1 MGGYFNQALV
11 LLAAA
16 VLLLPLF
23 QRLGL
28 GSILGYLAAGIAIG
42 PLGLGLIPGA
52 EAVLHFA
59 ELGVVLML
67 FLVGLELAPEQLWAQ
82 RRRLLGLGAS
92 QMLFSAA
99 LLTGFFFALGQP
111 GPAALAIGATLAL
124 SSTAFAVQML
134 VETNQLGT
142 PQGRNAFSIL
152 LFQDLAVIPLLLLLP
167 VLAGG
172 DAGAAQPNLLVG
184 VLVLAL
190 MWLAGRYLLNP
201 WLGWLA
207 RLHNRELMTATALLL
222 VLGAAELMETL
233 HLSMGLGAF
242 VAGMLLANSPYRE
255 QLDTD
260 IQPFKGMLLGLFFIA
275 IGMTMDLRLLAAS
288 PWLIL
293 AMGAALLMIKTL
305 VLFCIARALKVGARD
320 ALRFGLLLSQG
331 GEFAFVLF
339 TQAGALNLLEPT
351 VIARLNLVVA
361 LSMAATPLLLKLVQR
376 LWPASPAGP
385 RSTEDEPAPHG
396 QPAVILA
403 GFGRFGQ
410 IIGRILVSRRIPFT
424 ALDSNPDHIDTVR
437 RFGNEVYFGDV
448 TRLDLL
454 HTAGLQHARIMVLA
468 IDDVQASLR
477 AVRLIREHFPHIIL
491 IVRARDR
498 YHAYSLMAEG
508 VEHVIRETLDSS
520 LRAAQTTLAQ
530 LGMPETTAID
540 LVRTFRDVDERL
552 LREQF
557 AHRDTL
563 DKLIEISARGRAE
576 LESLLE
582 AGSDNGRR
590 DDDHRDDGRRKNND

>member
-28 GSILGYLAAGIAIG
+28 GSILGYLAAGIVIG

-288 PWLIL
+288 PWSIL
-293 AMGAALLMIKTL
+293 AMGAALLGIKTL
-305 VLFCIARALKVGARD
+305 VLFGIARTLKVGGRD

-339 TQAGALNLLEPT
+339 TQAGALNLLPT
-351 VIARLNLVVA
+351 EMIAKLNLVVA

-376 LWPASPAGP
+376 LWPAPKTGH

-396 QPAVILA
+396 QPAVIVA

-477 AVRLIREHFPHIIL
+477 AVRLIREHFPHITL

-557 AHRDTL
+557 AHRDKL
-563 DKLIEISARGRAE
+563 DKLIELSARGREE

-582 AGSDNGRR
+582 AGSD
-590 DDDHRDDGRRKNND
+590 DGRRPE

>member
-99 LLTGFFFALGQP
+99 LLTGFFFSLGQP

-288 PWLIL
+288 PWSIL
-293 AMGAALLMIKTL
+293 AMGAALLGIKTL
-305 VLFCIARALKVGARD
+305 VLFGIARALKVGGRD

-339 TQAGALNLLEPT
+339 TQAGALNLLPAEM
-351 VIARLNLVVA
+351 IARLNLVVA

-376 LWPASPAGP
+376 LWPAPQTGH

-396 QPAVILA
+396 QPAVIVA

-477 AVRLIREHFPHIIL
+477 AVRLIREHFPHITL

-540 LVRTFRDVDERL
+540 LVRTFREVDERL

-557 AHRDTL
+557 AHRDSL
-563 DKLIEISARGRAE
+563 DKLIEVSARGREE
-576 LESLLE
+576 LESLLD
-582 AGSDNGRR
+582 AGNS
-590 DDDHRDDGRRKNND
+590 DDGRKNTD

>member
-1 MGGYFNQALV
+1 MSGYFNQALV

-28 GSILGYLAAGIAIG
+28 GSILGYLAAGILIG
-42 PLGLGLIPGA
+42 PLGLGLIPDA

-67 FLVGLELAPEQLWAQ
+67 FLVGLELAPDQLWAQ
-82 RRRLLGLGAS
+82 RKRLLGLGVS
-92 QMLFSAA
+92 QMLFSGA
-99 LLTGFFFALGQP
+99 LLTAFFLAWGQS
-111 GPAALAIGATLAL
+111 GPAAVAIGATLAL

-152 LFQDLAVIPLLLLLP
+152 LFQDLAVIPLLLLMP

-172 DAGAAQPNLLVG
+172 GGGDGEQPQLLIGLGALI
-184 VLVLAL
+184 L

-201 WLGWLA
+201 WLAWLA

-242 VAGMLLANSPYRE
+242 VAGMLLANSPFRE
-255 QLDTD
+255 QLDAD
-260 IQPFKGMLLGLFFIA
+260 IQPFKGLLLGLFFIA
-275 IGMTMDLRLLAAS
+275 IGMTMDLKLLVSA
-288 PWLIL
+288 PLRIL
-293 AMGAALLMIKTL
+293 AMGAALLAIKTL
-305 VLFCIARALKVGARD
+305 VLVVIARAMKVAWRD

-339 TQAGALNLLEPT
+339 TQAGALNLLS
-351 VIARLNLVVA
+351 VDMIARLNLVVA
-361 LSMAATPLLLKLVQR
+361 LSMAATPLLLKLVAR
-376 LWPASPAGP
+376 LWPAPGRTS
-385 RSTEDEPAPHG
+385 RSVDDEPAPHG
-396 QPAVILA
+396 QPPVIVA

-424 ALDSNPDHIDTVR
+424 ALDSNPEHIDTVR
-437 RFGNEVYFGDV
+437 RFGNQVYFGDV

-454 HTAGLQHARIMVLA
+454 HSAGLNHARVMVLA
-468 IDDVQASLR
+468 IDDVRASLR
-477 AVRLIREHFPHIIL
+477 AARLIREHFPNITL
-491 IVRARDR
+491 IARARDR

-508 VEHVIRETLDSS
+508 VEHVMRETLDSS
-520 LRAAQTTLAQ
+520 LRTAQTALVQ
-530 LGMPETTAID
+530 LGVPESTAID
-540 LVRTFRDVDERL
+540 VVRTFRDVDERL

-557 AHRDTL
+557 QHRDQL
-563 DKLIEISARGRAE
+563 DKLIEISARGREE
-576 LESLLE
+576 LESLL
-582 AGSDNGRR
+582 AASA
-590 DDDHRDDGRRKNND
+590 DGKGKAKDE

>member
-1 MGGYFNQALV
+1 M
-11 LLAAA
+11 
-16 VLLLPLF
+16 
-23 QRLGL
+23 
-28 GSILGYLAAGIAIG
+28 
-42 PLGLGLIPGA
+42 
-52 EAVLHFA
+52 LHFA

-288 PWLIL
+288 PWSIL
-293 AMGAALLMIKTL
+293 AMGAALLGIKTL
-305 VLFCIARALKVGARD
+305 VLFGIARALKVGGRD
-320 ALRFGLLLSQG
+320 ALRVGLLLSQG

-339 TQAGALNLLEPT
+339 TQAGALNLLPT
-351 VIARLNLVVA
+351 EMIARLNLVVA

-376 LWPASPAGP
+376 LWPAPKTGH

-396 QPAVILA
+396 QPAVIVA

-477 AVRLIREHFPHIIL
+477 AVRLIREHFPHITL

-557 AHRDTL
+557 AHRDKL
-563 DKLIEISARGRAE
+563 DKLIELSARGREE

-582 AGSDNGRR
+582 AGSDDGRR
-590 DDDHRDDGRRKNND
+590 DGGP

>member
-28 GSILGYLAAGIAIG
+28 GSILGYLAAGIVIG

-111 GPAALAIGATLAL
+111 GPVALAIGATLAL

-288 PWLIL
+288 PWSIL
-293 AMGAALLMIKTL
+293 AMGAALLGIKTL
-305 VLFCIARALKVGARD
+305 VLFGIARALKVGGRD

-339 TQAGALNLLEPT
+339 TQAGALNLLPT
-351 VIARLNLVVA
+351 EMIARLNLVVA

-376 LWPASPAGP
+376 LWPAPKTGH

-396 QPAVILA
+396 QPAVIVA

-477 AVRLIREHFPHIIL
+477 AVRLIREHFPHITL

-557 AHRDTL
+557 AHRDKL
-563 DKLIEISARGRAE
+563 DKLIELSARGREE

-582 AGSDNGRR
+582 AGSDDGRR
-590 DDDHRDDGRRKNND
+590 DGGP

>member
-52 EAVLHFA
+52 EAVLHLA
-59 ELGVVLML
+59 ELGVVVML

-288 PWLIL
+288 PWSIL
-293 AMGAALLMIKTL
+293 AMGAALLGIKTL
-305 VLFCIARALKVGARD
+305 VLFGIARALKVGGRD

-339 TQAGALNLLEPT
+339 TQAGALNLLPT
-351 VIARLNLVVA
+351 EMIARLNLVVA

-376 LWPASPAGP
+376 LWPAPETGH

-396 QPAVILA
+396 QPAVIVA

-477 AVRLIREHFPHIIL
+477 AVRLIREHFPHITL

-557 AHRDTL
+557 AHRDKL
-563 DKLIEISARGRAE
+563 DKLIELSARGREE

-582 AGSDNGRR
+582 AGSDDGRR
-590 DDDHRDDGRRKNND
+590 DGGP

>member
-288 PWLIL
+288 PWSIP
-293 AMGAALLMIKTL
+293 AMGAALLGIKTL
-305 VLFCIARALKVGARD
+305 VLFGIARALKVGGRD

-339 TQAGALNLLEPT
+339 TQAGALNLLPT
-351 VIARLNLVVA
+351 EMIAKLNLVVA

-376 LWPASPAGP
+376 LWPAPKTGH

-396 QPAVILA
+396 QPAVIVA

-477 AVRLIREHFPHIIL
+477 AVRLIREHFPHITL

-557 AHRDTL
+557 AHRDKL
-563 DKLIEISARGRAE
+563 DKLIELSARGREE

-582 AGSDNGRR
+582 AGSDDGRR
-590 DDDHRDDGRRKNND
+590 DGGP

>member
-28 GSILGYLAAGIAIG
+28 GSILGYLAAGIVIG

-288 PWLIL
+288 PWSIL
-293 AMGAALLMIKTL
+293 AMGAALLGIKTL
-305 VLFCIARALKVGARD
+305 VLFGIARALKVGGRD

-339 TQAGALNLLEPT
+339 TQAGALNLLPT
-351 VIARLNLVVA
+351 EMIARLNLVVA

-376 LWPASPAGP
+376 LWPAPETGH

-396 QPAVILA
+396 QPAVIVA

-477 AVRLIREHFPHIIL
+477 AVRLIREHFPHITL

-557 AHRDTL
+557 AHRDKL
-563 DKLIEISARGRAE
+563 DKLIELSARGREE

-582 AGSDNGRR
+582 AGSDDGRR
-590 DDDHRDDGRRKNND
+590 DGGP

>member
-1 MGGYFNQALV
+1 MGGYFNQTLV

-99 LLTGFFFALGQP
+99 LLAGFFFALGQP

-288 PWLIL
+288 PWSIL
-293 AMGAALLMIKTL
+293 AMGAALLGIKTL
-305 VLFCIARALKVGARD
+305 VLFGIARALKVGGRD

-339 TQAGALNLLEPT
+339 TQAGALNLLPAEM
-351 VIARLNLVVA
+351 IARLNLVVA

-376 LWPASPAGP
+376 LWPAPRTSH

-477 AVRLIREHFPHIIL
+477 AVRLIREHFPHITL

-530 LGMPETTAID
+530 LGMPETTAIE

-557 AHRDTL
+557 AHRDKL
-563 DKLIEISARGRAE
+563 DKLIELSARGREE

-582 AGSDNGRR
+582 AGSDDGRR
-590 DDDHRDDGRRKNND
+590 DSGN

>member
-1 MGGYFNQALV
+1 VSGFFPQALA

-28 GSILGYLAAGIAIG
+28 GSILGYLVAGIAIG
-42 PLGLGLIPGA
+42 PLGFGLIPEA
-52 EAVLHFA
+52 EQVLHFA
-59 ELGVVLML
+59 ELGVVMML
-67 FLVGLELAPEQLWAQ
+67 FVVGLELAPDQLWAQ
-82 RRRLLGLGAS
+82 RRRLLGLGLS
-92 QMLFSAA
+92 QMLLSAV
-99 LLTGFFFALGQP
+99 LLSGLFWLW
-111 GPAALAIGATLAL
+111 GPSWRPALAIGATLAL

-167 VLAGG
+167 ALAGN
-172 DAGAAQPNLLVG
+172 AGGSAHPNLPLG
-184 VLVLAL
+184 MLALVLMA
-190 MWLAGRYLLNP
+190 LAGRYLLNP

-222 VLGAAELMETL
+222 VLGAAEVMELL

-260 IQPFKGMLLGLFFIA
+260 IQPFKGLLLGLFFIA
-275 IGMTMDLRLLAAS
+275 IGMTMDLRLLAQA
-288 PWLIL
+288 PLVI
-293 AMGAALLMIKTL
+293 ALLGVSLLAVKTL
-305 VLFCIARALKVGARD
+305 VLVVIGLLMKVR
-320 ALRFGLLLSQG
+320 LRNAVLFGLLLSQG

-339 TQAGALNLLEPT
+339 NQARGLGLLDAEM
-351 VIARLNLVVA
+351 AGRLNLVVA
-361 LSMAATPLLLKLVQR
+361 LSMGATPLLLKLVER
-376 LWPASPAGP
+376 LWPEAPAGR
-385 RSTEDEPAPHG
+385 RSMDDETLPHDEPRR
-396 QPAVILA
+396 VIVA

-410 IIGRILVSRRIPFT
+410 IIGRILVSRHIPFT
-424 ALDSNPDHIDTVR
+424 ALDSNPDHIDSVR

-454 HTAGLQHARIMVLA
+454 RNAGLAQARVMVLA
-468 IDDVQASLR
+468 IDHVQDSLR
-477 AVRLIREHFPHIIL
+477 AARLVREHFPEVTL
-491 IVRARDR
+491 IARARDR
-498 YHAYSLMAEG
+498 HHAYALMAEG
-508 VEHVIRETLDSS
+508 IDHIIRETLDSS
-520 LRAAQTTLAQ
+520 LRAAQVTLIQ
-530 LGMPETTAID
+530 MGVPESTAID

-557 AHRDTL
+557 DHRDQA
-563 DKLIEISARGRAE
+563 DKLIELSARGRAE
-576 LESLLE
+576 LASLLD
-582 AGSDNGRR
+582 ASR
-590 DDDHRDDGRRKNND
+590 DGD

>member
-28 GSILGYLAAGIAIG
+28 GSILGYLAAGIVIG

-288 PWLIL
+288 PWSIL
-293 AMGAALLMIKTL
+293 AMGAALLGIKTL
-305 VLFCIARALKVGARD
+305 VLFGIARTLKVGGRD

-339 TQAGALNLLEPT
+339 TQAGALNLLPT
-351 VIARLNLVVA
+351 EMIAKLTLVVA

-376 LWPASPAGP
+376 LWPAPKTGH

-396 QPAVILA
+396 QPAVIVA

-477 AVRLIREHFPHIIL
+477 AVRLIREHFPHITL

-557 AHRDTL
+557 AHRDKL
-563 DKLIEISARGRAE
+563 DKLIELSARGREE

-582 AGSDNGRR
+582 AGSDDGRR
-590 DDDHRDDGRRKNND
+590 DGGP

>member
-1 MGGYFNQALV
+1 MGGYFNQALI

-28 GSILGYLAAGIAIG
+28 GSILGYLAAGIVIG

-288 PWLIL
+288 PWSIL
-293 AMGAALLMIKTL
+293 AMGAALLGIKTL
-305 VLFCIARALKVGARD
+305 VLFGVAKALKVSGRD

-339 TQAGALNLLEPT
+339 TQAGALNLLEPEM
-351 VIARLNLVVA
+351 IARLNLVVA

-376 LWPASPAGP
+376 LWPAPKTGH

-468 IDDVQASLR
+468 IDDVQASLH
-477 AVRLIREHFPHIIL
+477 AVRLIREHFPHITL

-557 AHRDTL
+557 AHRDKL
-563 DKLIEISARGRAE
+563 DKLIELSARGREE

-582 AGSDNGRR
+582 AGSD
-590 DDDHRDDGRRKNND
+590 DDRHRPE

>member
-1 MGGYFNQALV
+1 MGGYFNQALI

-288 PWLIL
+288 PWSIL
-293 AMGAALLMIKTL
+293 AMGAALLGIKTL
-305 VLFCIARALKVGARD
+305 VLFGVARALKVGGRE

-339 TQAGALNLLEPT
+339 TQAGALNLLPT
-351 VIARLNLVVA
+351 EMIARLNLVVA

-376 LWPASPAGP
+376 LWPAPKAGH

-454 HTAGLQHARIMVLA
+454 HTAGLEHARIMVLA

-477 AVRLIREHFPHIIL
+477 AARLIREHFPHITL

-563 DKLIEISARGRAE
+563 DKLIEISARGREE

-582 AGSDNGRR
+582 AGSDDDRR
-590 DDDHRDDGRRKNND
+590 NSD

>member
-1 MGGYFNQALV
+1 MSGYFNQALV

-28 GSILGYLAAGIAIG
+28 GSILGYLAAGILIG
-42 PLGLGLIPGA
+42 PLGFGLIPDA

-67 FLVGLELAPEQLWAQ
+67 FLVGLELAPDQLWAQ
-82 RRRLLGLGAS
+82 RKRLLGLGVS
-92 QMLFSAA
+92 QMLFSGV
-99 LLTGFFFALGQP
+99 LLCGFFLAWGQSV
-111 GPAALAIGATLAL
+111 PAALAIGATLAL

-167 VLAGG
+167 VLADSG
-172 DAGAAQPNLLVG
+172 AGQEKPQLLIGLGAVI
-184 VLVLAL
+184 L

-201 WLGWLA
+201 WLAWLA

-222 VLGAAELMETL
+222 VLGAAELMDTL
-233 HLSMGLGAF
+233 NLSMGLGAF
-242 VAGMLLANSPYRE
+242 LAGMLLANSPFRE
-255 QLDTD
+255 QLDAD
-260 IQPFKGMLLGLFFIA
+260 IQPFKGLLLGLFFIA
-275 IGMTMDLRLLAAS
+275 IGMTMDLKLLVSA
-288 PWLIL
+288 PLRIL
-293 AMGAALLMIKTL
+293 AMSVALLLIKTL
-305 VLFCIARALKVGARD
+305 VLVAIARAMKVAWRD

-339 TQAGALNLLEPT
+339 TQAGALNLLSLEL
-351 VIARLNLVVA
+351 IGRLNLVVA
-361 LSMAATPLLLKLVQR
+361 LSMAATPLLLKLLAR
-376 LWPASPAGP
+376 TWPAPGRTS
-385 RSTEDEPAPHG
+385 RSVDDEPSPNG
-396 QPAVILA
+396 QPPVIVA

-410 IIGRILVSRRIPFT
+410 IIGRILVSRRISFT
-424 ALDSNPDHIDTVR
+424 ALDSNPEHIDSVR
-437 RFGNEVYFGDV
+437 RFGNQVYFGDV

-454 HTAGLQHARIMVLA
+454 YSAGLDHARVMVLA

-477 AVRLIREHFPHIIL
+477 AAQLIREHFPNITL
-491 IVRARDR
+491 IARARDR

-520 LRAAQTTLAQ
+520 LRTAQTALVQ
-530 LGMPETTAID
+530 LGVPESTAID
-540 LVRTFRDVDERL
+540 VVRTFRDVDERL

-557 AHRDTL
+557 QHRDQL
-563 DKLIEISARGRAE
+563 DKLIEISARGREE
-576 LESLLE
+576 LESLL
-582 AGSDNGRR
+582 AASA
-590 DDDHRDDGRRKNND
+590 DGKTKEE

>member
-1 MGGYFNQALV
+1 MSNFFNQALV

-28 GSILGYLAAGIAIG
+28 GSILGYLAAGIVIG

-288 PWLIL
+288 PWSIL
-293 AMGAALLMIKTL
+293 AMGAALLGIKTL
-305 VLFCIARALKVGARD
+305 VLFGIARTLKVGGRD

-339 TQAGALNLLEPT
+339 TQAGALNLLPT
-351 VIARLNLVVA
+351 EMIAKLNLVVA

-376 LWPASPAGP
+376 LWPAPKTGH

-396 QPAVILA
+396 QPAVIVA

-477 AVRLIREHFPHIIL
+477 AVRLIREHFPHITL

-557 AHRDTL
+557 AHRDKL
-563 DKLIEISARGRAE
+563 DKLIELSARGREE

-582 AGSDNGRR
+582 AGSDDGRR
-590 DDDHRDDGRRKNND
+590 DGGP

>member
-288 PWLIL
+288 PWSIL
-293 AMGAALLMIKTL
+293 AMGAALLGIKTL
-305 VLFCIARALKVGARD
+305 VLFGIARALKVGGRD

-339 TQAGALNLLEPT
+339 TQAGALNLLPAEM
-351 VIARLNLVVA
+351 IARLNLVVA

-376 LWPASPAGP
+376 LWPAPRTSH

-454 HTAGLQHARIMVLA
+454 HTAGLDHARIMVLA

-477 AVRLIREHFPHIIL
+477 AVRLIREHFPHITL

-530 LGMPETTAID
+530 LGMPETTAIE

-557 AHRDTL
+557 AHRDSL
-563 DKLIEISARGRAE
+563 DKLIEVSARGREE

-582 AGSDNGRR
+582 AGTS
-590 DDDHRDDGRRKNND
+590 DDGRHWPD

>member
-1 MGGYFNQALV
+1 MSNFFNQALV

-28 GSILGYLAAGIAIG
+28 GSILGYLAAGIVIG

-288 PWLIL
+288 PWSIL
-293 AMGAALLMIKTL
+293 AMGAALLGIKTL
-305 VLFCIARALKVGARD
+305 VLFGIARALKVGGRD

-339 TQAGALNLLEPT
+339 TQAGALNLLPT
-351 VIARLNLVVA
+351 EMIARLNLVVA

-376 LWPASPAGP
+376 LWPAPETGH

-396 QPAVILA
+396 QPAVIVA

-477 AVRLIREHFPHIIL
+477 AVRLIREHFPHITL

-557 AHRDTL
+557 AHRDKL
-563 DKLIEISARGRAE
+563 DKLIELSARGREE

-582 AGSDNGRR
+582 AGSDDGRR
-590 DDDHRDDGRRKNND
+590 DGGP

>member
-28 GSILGYLAAGIAIG
+28 GSILGYLAAGIVIG

-111 GPAALAIGATLAL
+111 GPVALAIGATLAL

-288 PWLIL
+288 PWSIL
-293 AMGAALLMIKTL
+293 AMGAALLGIKTL
-305 VLFCIARALKVGARD
+305 VLFGIARALKVGGRD
-320 ALRFGLLLSQG
+320 ALRVGLLLSQG

-339 TQAGALNLLEPT
+339 TQAGALNLLPT
-351 VIARLNLVVA
+351 EMIARLNLVVA

-376 LWPASPAGP
+376 LWPAPKTGH

-396 QPAVILA
+396 QPAVIVA

-477 AVRLIREHFPHIIL
+477 AVRLIREHFPHITL

-557 AHRDTL
+557 AHRDKL
-563 DKLIEISARGRAE
+563 DKLIELSARGREE

-582 AGSDNGRR
+582 AGSDDGRR
-590 DDDHRDDGRRKNND
+590 DGGP

>member
-1 MGGYFNQALV
+1 MSNFFNQALV

-28 GSILGYLAAGIAIG
+28 GSILGYLAAGIVIG

-288 PWLIL
+288 PWSIL
-293 AMGAALLMIKTL
+293 AMGAALLGIKTL
-305 VLFCIARALKVGARD
+305 VLFGIARALKVGGRD

-339 TQAGALNLLEPT
+339 TQAGALNLLPT
-351 VIARLNLVVA
+351 EMIARLNLVVA

-376 LWPASPAGP
+376 LWPAPKTGH

-477 AVRLIREHFPHIIL
+477 AVRLIREHFPHITL

-557 AHRDTL
+557 AHRDKL
-563 DKLIEISARGRAE
+563 DKLIELSARGREE

-582 AGSDNGRR
+582 AGSDDGRR
-590 DDDHRDDGRRKNND
+590 DGGP

>member
-28 GSILGYLAAGIAIG
+28 GSILGYLAAGIVIG

-82 RRRLLGLGAS
+82 RRRLLGLGAR
-92 QMLFSAA
+92 QMRCSAA
-99 LLTGFFFALGQP
+99 LLTGVFVSLGQP

-288 PWLIL
+288 PWSIL
-293 AMGAALLMIKTL
+293 AMGAALLGIKTL
-305 VLFCIARALKVGARD
+305 VLFGIARALKVGGRD

-339 TQAGALNLLEPT
+339 TQAGALNLLPT
-351 VIARLNLVVA
+351 EMIARLNLVVA

-376 LWPASPAGP
+376 LWPAPKTGH

-396 QPAVILA
+396 QPAVIVA

-477 AVRLIREHFPHIIL
+477 AVRLIREHFPHITL

-557 AHRDTL
+557 AHRDKL
-563 DKLIEISARGRAE
+563 DKLIELSARGREE

-582 AGSDNGRR
+582 AGSDDGRR
-590 DDDHRDDGRRKNND
+590 DGGP

>member
-1 MGGYFNQALV
+1 MSGYFNQALV

-28 GSILGYLAAGIAIG
+28 GSILGYLAAGILIG
-42 PLGLGLIPGA
+42 PLGFALIPDA

-67 FLVGLELAPEQLWAQ
+67 FLVGLELAPDQLWAQ
-82 RRRLLGLGAS
+82 RKRLLGLGVS
-92 QMLFSAA
+92 QMLFSGG
-99 LLTGFFFALGQP
+99 LLCGFFLAWGQST
-111 GPAALAIGATLAL
+111 PAAVAIGATLAL

-172 DAGAAQPNLLVG
+172 AGGGDGEQPQLLIG
-184 VLVLAL
+184 LGALIL
-190 MWLAGRYLLNP
+190 MWLAGRYVLNP
-201 WLGWLA
+201 WLAWLA

-222 VLGAAELMETL
+222 VLGAAELMDTL

-242 VAGMLLANSPYRE
+242 VAGMLLANSPFRE
-255 QLDTD
+255 QLDAD
-260 IQPFKGMLLGLFFIA
+260 IQPFKGLLLGLFFIA
-275 IGMTMDLRLLAAS
+275 IGMTMDLKLLVSA
-288 PWLIL
+288 PLRIL
-293 AMGAALLMIKTL
+293 AMGVALLMIKTL
-305 VLFCIARALKVGARD
+305 VLVVIARAMKVAWRD

-339 TQAGALNLLEPT
+339 TQAGALNLLT
-351 VIARLNLVVA
+351 MDMIARLNLVVA
-361 LSMAATPLLLKLVQR
+361 LSMAATPLLLKLVAR
-376 LWPASPAGP
+376 WWPAPGRAS
-385 RSTEDEPAPHG
+385 RSVADEPAPNG
-396 QPAVILA
+396 QPPVIVA

-424 ALDSNPDHIDTVR
+424 ALDSNPEHIDTVR
-437 RFGNEVYFGDV
+437 RFGNQVYFGDV

-454 HTAGLQHARIMVLA
+454 HSAGLDHARVMVLA

-477 AVRLIREHFPHIIL
+477 AARLIREHFPGITL
-491 IVRARDR
+491 IARARDR

-520 LRAAQTTLAQ
+520 LRTAQTALVQ
-530 LGMPETTAID
+530 LGVPESTAID
-540 LVRTFRDVDERL
+540 VVRTFRDVDERL

-557 AHRDTL
+557 QHRDQL
-563 DKLIEISARGRAE
+563 DKLIEISARGREE
-576 LESLLE
+576 LESLL
-582 AGSDNGRR
+582 AASA
-590 DDDHRDDGRRKNND
+590 DGQGKAKDEI

>member
-172 DAGAAQPNLLVG
+172 DAGAGQPNLLVG

-207 RLHNRELMTATALLL
+207 KLHNRELMTATALLL

-275 IGMTMDLRLLAAS
+275 IGMTMDLRLLAES
-288 PWLIL
+288 PGLIL
-293 AMGAALLMIKTL
+293 AMGVALLGLKTL
-305 VLFCIARALKVGARD
+305 VLFCIAKALSVGGRD
-320 ALRFGLLLSQG
+320 ALRFALLLSQG

-339 TQAGALNLLEPT
+339 TQAGALNLLAPEL
-351 VIARLNLVVA
+351 IARLNLVVA

-376 LWPASPAGP
+376 LWPAPKAGH
-385 RSTEDEPAPHG
+385 RSTENEPAPHG
-396 QPAVILA
+396 QPAVIVA

-454 HTAGLQHARIMVLA
+454 HTAGLEHARIMVLA

-477 AVRLIREHFPHIIL
+477 AARLIREHFPHITL

-557 AHRDTL
+557 AHRDKL
-563 DKLIEISARGRAE
+563 DKLIELSARGREE

-582 AGSDNGRR
+582 AGNS
-590 DDDHRDDGRRKNND
+590 DDGRDGN

>member
-99 LLTGFFFALGQP
+99 LLTGFFFAMGQP
-111 GPAALAIGATLAL
+111 GRAALAIGATLAL

-288 PWLIL
+288 PWSIL
-293 AMGAALLMIKTL
+293 AMGAALLGIKTL
-305 VLFCIARALKVGARD
+305 VLFGIARALKVGGRD

-339 TQAGALNLLEPT
+339 TQAGALNLLPT
-351 VIARLNLVVA
+351 EMIARLNLVVA

-376 LWPASPAGP
+376 LWPAPKTGH

-396 QPAVILA
+396 QPAVIVA

-477 AVRLIREHFPHIIL
+477 AVRLIREHFPHITL

-557 AHRDTL
+557 AHRDKL
-563 DKLIEISARGRAE
+563 DKLIELSARGREE

-582 AGSDNGRR
+582 AGSDDGRR
-590 DDDHRDDGRRKNND
+590 DGGP

>member
-1 MGGYFNQALV
+1 MGGYFNQALI

-28 GSILGYLAAGIAIG
+28 GSILGYLAAGIVIG

-288 PWLIL
+288 PWSIL
-293 AMGAALLMIKTL
+293 AMGAALLGIKTL
-305 VLFCIARALKVGARD
+305 VLFGIARTLKVGGRD

-339 TQAGALNLLEPT
+339 TQAGALNLLPT
-351 VIARLNLVVA
+351 EMIARLNLVVA

-376 LWPASPAGP
+376 LWPAPKTGH

-396 QPAVILA
+396 QPAVIVA

-477 AVRLIREHFPHIIL
+477 AVRLIREHFPHITL

-557 AHRDTL
+557 AHRDKL
-563 DKLIEISARGRAE
+563 DKLIELSARGREE

-582 AGSDNGRR
+582 AGSDDGRR
-590 DDDHRDDGRRKNND
+590 DGGP

>member
-152 LFQDLAVIPLLLLLP
+152 LFQDLAVIPQLLLLP

-288 PWLIL
+288 PWSIL
-293 AMGAALLMIKTL
+293 AMGAALLGIKTL
-305 VLFCIARALKVGARD
+305 VLFGIARALKVGGRD

-339 TQAGALNLLEPT
+339 TQAGALNLLPT
-351 VIARLNLVVA
+351 EMIARLNLVVA

-376 LWPASPAGP
+376 LWPAPETGH

-396 QPAVILA
+396 QPAVIVA

-477 AVRLIREHFPHIIL
+477 AVRLIREHFPHITL

-557 AHRDTL
+557 AHRDKL
-563 DKLIEISARGRAE
+563 DKLIELSARGREE

-582 AGSDNGRR
+582 AGSD
-590 DDDHRDDGRRKNND
+590 DGRRPE

>member
-28 GSILGYLAAGIAIG
+28 GSILGYLAAGIVIG

-99 LLTGFFFALGQP
+99 LLTGFFFALGQS

-288 PWLIL
+288 PWSIL
-293 AMGAALLMIKTL
+293 AMGAALLGIKTL
-305 VLFCIARALKVGARD
+305 VLFGIARALKVGGRD

-339 TQAGALNLLEPT
+339 TQAGALNLLPT
-351 VIARLNLVVA
+351 EMIAKLNLVVA

-376 LWPASPAGP
+376 LWPAPKTGH

-396 QPAVILA
+396 QPAVIVA

-477 AVRLIREHFPHIIL
+477 AVRLIREHFPHITL

-557 AHRDTL
+557 PHRDKL
-563 DKLIEISARGRAE
+563 DKLIELSARGREE

-582 AGSDNGRR
+582 AGSDDGRR
-590 DDDHRDDGRRKNND
+590 DGGP

>member
-1 MGGYFNQALV
+1 MSGFFPQALA

-28 GSILGYLAAGIAIG
+28 GSILGYLVAGIAIG
-42 PLGLGLIPGA
+42 PLGLGLIPEA
-52 EAVLHFA
+52 EQVLHFA
-59 ELGVVLML
+59 ELGVVMML
-67 FLVGLELAPEQLWAQ
+67 FLVGLELAPNQLWAQ
-82 RRRLLGLGAS
+82 RKRLLGLGMS
-92 QMLFSAA
+92 QMLLSTV
-99 LLTGFFFALGQP
+99 LLCGFFWIWGQSWQP
-111 GPAALAIGATLAL
+111 ALAVGATLAL

-167 VLAGG
+167 ALAGNS
-172 DAGAAQPNLLVG
+172 AGVEQPNLGLG
-184 VLVLAL
+184 VLAL
-190 MWLAGRYLLNP
+190 VLMVLAGRYLLNP

-207 RLHNRELMTATALLL
+207 KLHNRELMTATALLL
-222 VLGAAELMETL
+222 VLGAAELMELL

-260 IQPFKGMLLGLFFIA
+260 IQPFKGLLLGLFFIA
-275 IGMTMDLRLLAAS
+275 IGMTMDLHLLVQAPLAIALLGVSLLA
-288 PWLIL
+288 
-293 AMGAALLMIKTL
+293 IKTL
-305 VLFCIARALKVGARD
+305 VLVVIGLVMKVR
-320 ALRFGLLLSQG
+320 LRNAVLFGLLLSQG

-339 TQAGALNLLEPT
+339 TQARGLGLLDAET
-351 VIARLNLVVA
+351 VGRLNLVVA
-361 LSMAATPLLLKLVQR
+361 LSMGATPLLLKLVRR
-376 LWPASPAGP
+376 LWPEARPSDA
-385 RSTEDEPAPHG
+385 RSMDDEPAPHG
-396 QPAVILA
+396 EPQVIVA

-424 ALDSNPDHIDTVR
+424 AMDSNPDHIDTVR

-454 HTAGLQHARIMVLA
+454 QNAGVEHARVMVLA
-468 IDDVQASLR
+468 IDDVDASLR
-477 AVRLIREHFPHIIL
+477 AARLIREHFPDLIL
-491 IVRARDR
+491 IARARDR
-498 YHAYSLMAEG
+498 HHAYSLMAEG
-508 VEHVIRETLDSS
+508 IEHVVRETLDSS
-520 LRAAQTTLAQ
+520 LRAAQVTLTQ
-530 LGMPETTAID
+530 MGVPETTAID

-557 AHRDTL
+557 AHRDQL
-563 DKLIEISARGRAE
+563 DKLIELSARGREE
-576 LESLLE
+576 LSSLLD
-582 AGSDNGRR
+582 ASR
-590 DDDHRDDGRRKNND
+590 DGKD

>member
-28 GSILGYLAAGIAIG
+28 GSILGYLAAGIVIG

-288 PWLIL
+288 PWSIL
-293 AMGAALLMIKTL
+293 AMGAALLGIKTL
-305 VLFCIARALKVGARD
+305 VLFGIARALKVGGRD

-339 TQAGALNLLEPT
+339 TQAGALNLLPT
-351 VIARLNLVVA
+351 EMIARLNLVVA

-376 LWPASPAGP
+376 LWPAPETGH

-396 QPAVILA
+396 QPAVIVA

-477 AVRLIREHFPHIIL
+477 AVRLIREHFPHITL

-508 VEHVIRETLDSS
+508 VEHVVRETLDSS

-557 AHRDTL
+557 AHRDKL
-563 DKLIEISARGRAE
+563 DKLIELSARGREE

-582 AGSDNGRR
+582 AGSDDGRR
-590 DDDHRDDGRRKNND
+590 DGGP

>member
-28 GSILGYLAAGIAIG
+28 GSILGYLAAGIVIG

-288 PWLIL
+288 PWSIL
-293 AMGAALLMIKTL
+293 AMGAALLGIKTL
-305 VLFCIARALKVGARD
+305 VLFGIARALKVGGRD

-339 TQAGALNLLEPT
+339 TQAGALNLLPT
-351 VIARLNLVVA
+351 EMIARLNLVVA

-376 LWPASPAGP
+376 LWPCLLYTSPSP
-385 RSTEDEPAPHG
+385 RDKR
-396 QPAVILA
+396 Q
-403 GFGRFGQ
+403 
-410 IIGRILVSRRIPFT
+410 SRMP
-424 ALDSNPDHIDTVR
+424 
-437 RFGNEVYFGDV
+437 
-448 TRLDLL
+448 
-454 HTAGLQHARIMVLA
+454 
-468 IDDVQASLR
+468 
-477 AVRLIREHFPHIIL
+477 
-491 IVRARDR
+491 
-498 YHAYSLMAEG
+498 
-508 VEHVIRETLDSS
+508 SS
-520 LRAAQTTLAQ
+520 A
-530 LGMPETTAID
+530 
-540 LVRTFRDVDERL
+540 
-552 LREQF
+552 
-557 AHRDTL
+557 
-563 DKLIEISARGRAE
+563 
-576 LESLLE
+576 
-582 AGSDNGRR
+582 
-590 DDDHRDDGRRKNND
+590 

>member
-28 GSILGYLAAGIAIG
+28 GSILGYLAAGIVIG

-152 LFQDLAVIPLLLLLP
+152 LFQDLAVIPQLLLLP

-288 PWLIL
+288 PWSIL
-293 AMGAALLMIKTL
+293 AMGAALLGIKTL
-305 VLFCIARALKVGARD
+305 VLFGIARALKVGGRD

-339 TQAGALNLLEPT
+339 TQAGALNLLPT
-351 VIARLNLVVA
+351 EMIAKLNLVVA

-376 LWPASPAGP
+376 LWPAPKTGH

-396 QPAVILA
+396 QPAVIVA

-477 AVRLIREHFPHIIL
+477 AVRLIREHFPHITL

-557 AHRDTL
+557 AHRDKL
-563 DKLIEISARGRAE
+563 DKLIELSARGREE

-582 AGSDNGRR
+582 AGSDDGRR
-590 DDDHRDDGRRKNND
+590 DGGP

>member
-28 GSILGYLAAGIAIG
+28 GSILGYLAAGIVIG

-288 PWLIL
+288 PWSIL
-293 AMGAALLMIKTL
+293 AMGAALLGIKTL
-305 VLFCIARALKVGARD
+305 VLFGIARTLKVGGRD

-339 TQAGALNLLEPT
+339 TQAGALNLLPT
-351 VIARLNLVVA
+351 EMIAKLNLVVA

-376 LWPASPAGP
+376 LWPAPKTGH

-396 QPAVILA
+396 QPAVIVA

-477 AVRLIREHFPHIIL
+477 AVRLIREHFPHITL

-557 AHRDTL
+557 AHRDKL
-563 DKLIEISARGRAE
+563 DKLIELSARGREE

-582 AGSDNGRR
+582 AGSDDGRR
-590 DDDHRDDGRRKNND
+590 DGGP

>member
-1 MGGYFNQALV
+1 MGGYFNQALI

-28 GSILGYLAAGIAIG
+28 GSILGYLAAGIVIG

-288 PWLIL
+288 PWSIL
-293 AMGAALLMIKTL
+293 AMGAALLGIKTL
-305 VLFCIARALKVGARD
+305 VLFGIARALKVGGRD

-339 TQAGALNLLEPT
+339 TQAGALNLLPT
-351 VIARLNLVVA
+351 EMIARLNLVVA

-376 LWPASPAGP
+376 LWPAPKTGH

-396 QPAVILA
+396 QPAVIVA

-468 IDDVQASLR
+468 IDDVQASLH
-477 AVRLIREHFPHIIL
+477 AVRLIR
-491 IVRARDR
+491 
-498 YHAYSLMAEG
+498 
-508 VEHVIRETLDSS
+508 
-520 LRAAQTTLAQ
+520 
-530 LGMPETTAID
+530 
-540 LVRTFRDVDERL
+540 
-552 LREQF
+552 
-557 AHRDTL
+557 
-563 DKLIEISARGRAE
+563 
-576 LESLLE
+576 
-582 AGSDNGRR
+582 
-590 DDDHRDDGRRKNND
+590 

>member
-28 GSILGYLAAGIAIG
+28 GSILGYLAAGIVIG

-288 PWLIL
+288 PWSIL
-293 AMGAALLMIKTL
+293 AMGAALLGIKTL
-305 VLFCIARALKVGARD
+305 VLFGIARALKVGGRD

-339 TQAGALNLLEPT
+339 TQAGALNLLPT
-351 VIARLNLVVA
+351 EMIARLNLVVA

-376 LWPASPAGP
+376 LWPAPKTGH

-396 QPAVILA
+396 QPAVIVA

-477 AVRLIREHFPHIIL
+477 AVRLIREHFPHITL

-557 AHRDTL
+557 AHRDKL
-563 DKLIEISARGRAE
+563 DKLIELSARGREE

-582 AGSDNGRR
+582 AGSD
-590 DDDHRDDGRRKNND
+590 DGRRPE

>member
-1 MGGYFNQALV
+1 MGGYFNQALI

-28 GSILGYLAAGIAIG
+28 GSILGYLAAGIVIG

-288 PWLIL
+288 PWSIL
-293 AMGAALLMIKTL
+293 AMGAALLGIKTL
-305 VLFCIARALKVGARD
+305 VLFGIARALKVGGRD

-339 TQAGALNLLEPT
+339 TQAGALNLLPT
-351 VIARLNLVVA
+351 EMIARLNLVVA

-376 LWPASPAGP
+376 LWPAPKTGH

-396 QPAVILA
+396 QPAVIVA

-468 IDDVQASLR
+468 IDDVQASLH
-477 AVRLIREHFPHIIL
+477 AVRLIREHFPHITL

-557 AHRDTL
+557 AHRDKL
-563 DKLIEISARGRAE
+563 DKLIELSARGREE

-582 AGSDNGRR
+582 AGSD
-590 DDDHRDDGRRKNND
+590 DGRRPE

>member
-1 MGGYFNQALV
+1 MGGYFNQALI

-288 PWLIL
+288 PWSIL
-293 AMGAALLMIKTL
+293 AMGAALLGIKTL
-305 VLFCIARALKVGARD
+305 VLFGIARALKVGGRD

-339 TQAGALNLLEPT
+339 TQAGALNLLPT
-351 VIARLNLVVA
+351 EMIAKLNLVVA

-376 LWPASPAGP
+376 LWPAPKTGH

-396 QPAVILA
+396 QPAVIVA

-477 AVRLIREHFPHIIL
+477 AVRLIREHFPHITL

-557 AHRDTL
+557 AHRDKL
-563 DKLIEISARGRAE
+563 DKLIELSARGREE

-582 AGSDNGRR
+582 AGSDDGRR
-590 DDDHRDDGRRKNND
+590 DGGP

>member
-28 GSILGYLAAGIAIG
+28 GSILGYLAAGIVIG

-288 PWLIL
+288 PWSIL
-293 AMGAALLMIKTL
+293 AMGAALLGIKTL
-305 VLFCIARALKVGARD
+305 VLFGIARTLKVGGRD

-339 TQAGALNLLEPT
+339 TQAGALNLLPT
-351 VIARLNLVVA
+351 EMIAKLNLVVA

-376 LWPASPAGP
+376 LWPAPKTGH

-396 QPAVILA
+396 QPAVIMA

-477 AVRLIREHFPHIIL
+477 AVRLIREHFPHITL

-557 AHRDTL
+557 AHRDKL
-563 DKLIEISARGRAE
+563 DKLIELSARGREE

-582 AGSDNGRR
+582 AGSDDGRR
-590 DDDHRDDGRRKNND
+590 DGGP